1 MTLQR
6 CTWPDMADPLY
17 QQYHDQEWGRLNLD
31 ENYLFEMMLLECFQA
46 GLSWRTILH
55 KRANF
60 RDAFAGFDP
69 EKIAQF
75 DDSDFG
81 RLMQDRGIIRN
92 RLKIK
97 AAINNAKVVSEMHKK
112 GKTLAAFLSQYVP
125 DPIVNEPKTMA
136 DLPAKTDLSAEIAK
150 AMKKAGFKFMGPVTV
165 YSYLEAVGL
174 VNDHLANCDFK

>member
-1 MTLQR
+1 MALQR

-31 ENYLFEMMLLECFQA
+31 ENYLFEMMLLEAFQA

-60 RDAFAGFDP
+60 REAFAGFYP
-69 EKIAQF
+69 EKIAKF
-75 DDSDFG
+75 DDDDFG

-97 AAINNAKVVSEMHKK
+97 AAINNAKVVSEMHKN
-112 GKTLAAFLSQYVP
+112 GNTLAAFLSQYVP
-125 DPIVNEPKTMA
+125 DPIVNEPKTMV
-136 DLPAKTDLSAEIAK
+136 DLSAKTELSAEIAR
-150 AMKKAGFKFMGPVTV
+150 AMKKAGFKFMGPVIV

-174 VNDHLANCDFK
+174 VNDHMVNCDFK